1 MNHLDEEENVGDSP
15 HSSGDN
21 MKVDSGVACSKFE
34 IETEE
39 KQNKNDCKNPLHR
52 VTHPRNAY
60 HSVSDS
66 MDQDTEEISPRLND
80 LRHRFWYY
88 QEKQIVLTV
97 LLGAFILIMVLA
109 LPSSKGHS
117 ARDEIP
123 PLPNTIYIEDSYVQ
137 YPQFN
142 FSVESTQTTP
152 FRLLLLGDSLIHVPC
167 EYYKLQNI
175 LHKNILDSIHNDNRS
190 DVTGTAFRANRAEKG
205 ELTFKL
211 TISSLAKDGLTT
223 KKLLALLPSFLSS
236 PPSYDGV
243 MLFWDSDLSL
253 NTVQHLS
260 LNSTKSQYSSDL
272 NHLLSS
278 IQSASIPW
286 ISFGGPGL
294 LGERF
299 TYQIE
304 EKEALLDEYRL
315 INQNVGRNLKLPYM
329 NIRKGFQEMIP
340 SNWVLD
346 RGIVTTDGE
355 LPNQLGT
362 EVLAR
367 YFATQ
372 FMKWY
377 DQS

>member
-1 MNHLDEEENVGDSP
+1 MNHLDEEENAVDSL

-21 MKVDSGVACSKFE
+21 MKAGTDVTRSKFE

-39 KQNKNDCKNPLHR
+39 KQNKNDCRNPLHQ
-52 VTHPRNAY
+52 RNAY

-66 MDQDTEEISPRLND
+66 MDEDTEEISPRLND

-97 LLGAFILIMVLA
+97 LLIAFILIMVLA

-117 ARDEIP
+117 TGDEIP
-123 PLPNTIYIEDSYVQ
+123 PLPSTIYIEDSYVQ

-175 LHKNILDSIHNDNRS
+175 LHKNILDLIQNDNRS
-190 DVTGTAFRANRAEKG
+190 DFTGSVFRANGEER
-205 ELTFKL
+205 ELTFKI

-223 KKLLALLPSFLSS
+223 KKLLALLPSFTSA

-243 MLFWDSDLSL
+243 MLLWDSDLSL
-253 NTVQHLS
+253 NTAQHLS
-260 LNSTKSQYSSDL
+260 LNSTKTQYSSDL
-272 NHLLSS
+272 THLLSS

-299 TYQIE
+299 TYRTG
-304 EKEALLDEYRL
+304 EKESLLDEYRI
-315 INQNVGRNLKLPYM
+315 INQQVGQSLQIPYM

-340 SNWVLD
+340 SNGALD
-346 RGIVTTDGE
+346 RGTVTTDGE

-362 EVLAR
+362 EVMAK

-372 FMKWY
+372 FMLWFGKN
-377 DQS
+377 